1 MPDRLLTWPYR
12 LKNKDGLLIEVCK
25 TIQIKIM
32 FDFLKQKNN
41 PVQPDV
47 KTIRHLLLNFIKD
60 QLQRWEG
67 EGSFIKGM
75 QLFLAP
81 AEHERHMYEAVV
93 YHHESGKFQQEDVQK
108 IADDYAIDLPAD
120 WSMDIIFSDQLPP
133 EATRSK
139 DLPVALH
146 IVTNK
151 KPTINKPTTARLTVL
166 SGEAEQ
172 QHYTIHAK
180 GGKICLGRDKETQTS
195 EGFFRLNHVAF
206 PGNSNDPANKY
217 ISRQHAHIE
226 WDADAGCFFLFA
238 DEGGLP
244 PRNKVKVRTGDGELI
259 KLQALQIGH
268 PLGED
273 DQIILGEK
281 ALLQFNYTG
290 DQ

>member
-1 MPDRLLTWPYR
+1 
-12 LKNKDGLLIEVCK
+12 
-25 TIQIKIM
+25 M
-32 FDFLKQKNN
+32 FDFHKQKKN

-60 QLQRWEG
+60 HLQRWEG

-81 AEHERHMYEAVV
+81 EQDKHVYEAVV
-93 YHHESGKFQQEDVQK
+93 YFHEPGKFQHEEVQK
-108 IADDYAIDLPAD
+108 IADDYAIELPPA
-120 WSMDIIFSDQLPP
+120 WTMDIFFNEQLPE
-133 EATRSK
+133 EAVKSK
-139 DLPVALH
+139 ELPVALH
-146 IVTNK
+146 IVTNR
-151 KPTINKPTTARLTVL
+151 KPTINKPTSAKLTVL
-166 SGEAEQ
+166 KGEAENET
-172 QHYTIHAK
+172 YKINAK
-180 GGKICLGRDKETQTS
+180 DGKICIGRDRETQTS
-195 EGFFRLNHVAF
+195 EGFFRLNKVAF

-226 WDADAGCFFLFA
+226 WNAEAGCFFLFA

-244 PRNKVKVRTGDGELI
+244 PRNKVKVRKGDGELI

-268 PLGED
+268 PLGEN
-273 DQIILGEK
+273 DQIIIGEM